1 MMKAAYYIFFALNW
15 LVTLLPLRILYI
27 TSDFLYYLLYY
38 ILSYRKKVVFENLR
52 NSFPEKGEEEI
63 TELAKK
69 YYRHF
74 GDLIVEV
81 LKLTHMSHRELKKR
95 MDVVNP
101 EIIEKIYDSGRDIA
115 AVISHY
121 NNWEWLGTSYV
132 LYTRYKAV
140 SVYKP
145 IQNKFFNTFINDLRK
160 KNGAGLAPMNKIVR
174 NIVENKKNNVRSIY
188 GFISDQTPARV
199 EIQYYTTFLNQETPV
214 FLGIEKLASKYDM
227 AVVFM
232 SLRKVKRGHYQAT
245 AELLFETTKDLPEYA
260 VTEAHVKKLDE
271 LIRENPEY
279 WIWSHRRWKYKKSD
293 Q

>member
-1 MMKAAYYIFFALNW
+1 MKAAYYIFFALNW

-115 AVISHY
+115 AVVSHY

-145 IQNKFFNTFINDLRK
+145 IQNKYFNSFINNLRK

-174 NIVENKKNNVRSIY
+174 SIVENRKNNVRNIY

-232 SLRKVKRGHYQAT
+232 SLRKGKRGHYPAT
-245 AELLFETTKDLPEYA
+245 AEVLFVKTKDPPEYA
-260 VTEAHVKKLDE
+260 VTQAPV
-271 LIRENPEY
+271 
-279 WIWSHRRWKYKKSD
+279 
-293 Q
+293 